1 MSSNKQIEY
10 LVIIHIQGLTRLA
23 SSLNGRHSPKAFKRV
38 VIFFFGSGLDKA
50 KIIGLWGFVRNRM
63 ICQRML
69 AMRQK

>member
-1 MSSNKQIEY
+1 MEQTNLVSKSNLTYKA
-10 LVIIHIQGLTRLA
+10 LTRLA

-63 ICQRML
+63 TCQRML
-69 AMRQK
+69 AMRQR